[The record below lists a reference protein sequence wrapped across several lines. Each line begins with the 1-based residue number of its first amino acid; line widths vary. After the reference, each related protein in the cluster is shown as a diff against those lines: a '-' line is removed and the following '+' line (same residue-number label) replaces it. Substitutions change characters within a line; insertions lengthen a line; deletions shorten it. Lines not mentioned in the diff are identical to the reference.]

1 MSGFEKF
8 EEELLSKETFYFC
21 CTGKRISDKEY
32 EMFLTFAINHGH
44 DIYLRYDGLLLADVF
59 ESFKNG
65 SLKNYWSCPSHYAS
79 LPALNWDAILYT
91 IKVKRVEMFRFLTF
105 LKDIVMP
112 TINI

>member
-44 DIYLRYDGLLLADVF
+44 DIYL
-59 ESFKNG
+59 
-65 SLKNYWSCPSHYAS
+65 
-79 LPALNWDAILYT
+79 I
-91 IKVKRVEMFRFLTF
+91 
-105 LKDIVMP
+105 IVS
-112 TINI
+112 